1 MYSASV
7 VSARVF
13 NRSLCQSQQRCNN
26 TATPTSE
33 ESSGASCS
41 GESASAAG
49 ALSDPKGDL
58 NYYFNPACHR
68 YNCSWR
74 TQQIIPIII

>member
-26 TATPTSE
+26 TSTPTDSE
-33 ESSGASCS
+33 PSSTPGS
-41 GESASAAG
+41 GESAVSDG

-58 NYYFNPACHR
+58 NYYFNQACHR

-74 TQQIIPIII
+74 TQEIIPIII